1 MDPSGWTLLS
11 LSIRRPQSK
20 GLQTND
26 QMQYTQ
32 GQMSQRTPPQREAK
46 ETRRWRVSRHEMHI
60 PVRS

>member
-26 QMQYTQ
+26 QMQYIQRQT
-32 GQMSQRTPPQREAK
+32 SQHTPPQREAE
-46 ETRRWRVSRHEMHI
+46 ETQRWRVGRHEMHI